1 MPGEF
6 REWRSRPR
14 CLDSADNAYASFTP
28 WREAIPCGFQLPTP
42 RKAEHV
48 SLRETDPRHATLQR
62 VLRDYGAKLRALI
75 ETHGLARY
83 GIDPDDIEQE
93 VRIRLWKALE
103 RDQNSV
109 FHALYIQRTVA
120 STVIDALRRLQARP
134 VEAMPEDEESLALQD
149 TSARPDDMAGGA
161 QYMTVIASCLA
172 ELPGQRGQVVALH
185 LQGFRAEEIS
195 GLVNVSVDAVRKLL
209 SRGLEQLKLRL
220 TELGCGDFDE

>member
-1 MPGEF
+1 MPRQAG
-6 REWRSRPR
+6 
-14 CLDSADNAYASFTP
+14 
-28 WREAIPCGFQLPTP
+28 
-42 RKAEHV
+42 HV
-48 SLRETDPRHATLQR
+48 SLRKNDPRHATLQR

-109 FHALYIQRTVA
+109 FHALYIHRTVA
-120 STVIDALRRLQARP
+120 STVIDALRRRQARP

-161 QYMTVIASCLA
+161 QYMMVITSCLA